1 VGDLEIYFPDKTA
14 LHFTSNGVS
23 DHDSEVCDG
32 CNTRQFTTGGIMSD
46 QIFVCAKC
54 RVIDRNE

>member
-1 VGDLEIYFPDKTA
+1 MGDLEVYFSDKTA
-14 LHFTSNGVS
+14 LYFTDKGVS

-54 RVIDRNE
+54 RAIDRNE

>member
-1 VGDLEIYFPDKTA
+1 MGDLEVYFPDKTA
-14 LHFTSNGVS
+14 LYFTDKGVS

-32 CNTRQFTTGGIMSD
+32 CNTCQFTTGGIMSD

-54 RVIDRNE
+54 RAIDRNE